1 MVQVIALASIATV
14 VLTAAAFA
22 LAAPPAPP
30 AAAARQSRLAT
41 EGAAAEVP
49 AGQAP
54 SLLPATISRL
64 PAAGDQAPAAYGQTA
79 APPSCLPAAVNLIVT
94 VPVIVG
100 GLPQRE
106 PEAVS
111 GSVAISGQSWEE
123 VVQRPDAGALEE
135 LPAQLAP
142 HRYQLPVRATAL
154 AAPQLL
160 AAPGGSQA
168 AVDVVA

>member
-22 LAAPPAPP
+22 LAAPPQAST
-30 AAAARQSRLAT
+30 AASSQAELSLDGARALAA
-41 EGAAAEVP
+41 

-54 SLLPATISRL
+54 AQLPATTSQL
-64 PAAGDQAPAAYGQTA
+64 PATVGQAPAAFGQTPASA
-79 APPSCLPAAVNLIVT
+79 ANLPATVNLIVT

-100 GLPQRE
+100 GVPQSE
-106 PEAVS
+106 PEVLS
-111 GSVAISGQSWEE
+111 GTVAISGQSWEE
-123 VVQRPDAGALEE
+123 VVQRPDADALEE

-142 HRYQLPVRATAL
+142 HRYQLPVGATAL

-160 AAPGGSQA
+160 AAPSGSQA